1 MRNQTLVR
9 VGARVGD
16 GVQGAGV
23 LDDAADVVQRE
34 FRQAGVAV
42 ACEQVLAILPDGLV
56 HVHAGTV
63 VANDGLG
70 HERGGLA
77 VGVGHV
83 VHDVLDDLRPVGALD
98 QRAELGADFQLA
110 GAGHFMVVHFNRH
123 AHLFHQQAHF
133 RTHVLER
140 INRGN
145 GEVAALDCGTMARVA
160 AFEFQAGRPRGFFGL
175 DLDERARHVG
185 VPGHAVEHEEF
196 GFRTEVG
203 GVAQAGGLQVGFGA
217 LGQRTRVAVI
227 ALQVRGFHDVARQ
240 DQGRLFAERIQVGG
254 RAVGDEQH
262 VGRFDALPTRDRR
275 TVESLPAFQL
285 VFIDRGGGH
294 GNVVLTA
301 NRIGK
306 AEIHEFDF
314 VIGDLFQDVF
324 RACHVISIR

>member
-1 MRNQTLVR
+1 M
-9 VGARVGD
+9 
-16 GVQGAGV
+16 
-23 LDDAADVVQRE
+23 
-34 FRQAGVAV
+34 
-42 ACEQVLAILPDGLV
+42 
-56 HVHAGTV
+56 HAGAV

-98 QRAELGADFQLA
+98 QRAELGADFELA
-110 GAGHFMVVHFNRH
+110 GRRHFMVVHFDRH

-140 INRGN
+140 IDRRN
-145 GEVAALDCGTMARVA
+145 GEVAALHARTMAGVA
-160 AFEFQAGRPRGFFGL
+160 AFEFQAGGPRRFFGL

-217 LGQRTRVAVI
+217 LGQRTRVTVI
-227 ALQVRGFHDVARQ
+227 ALQVRRFDHVARQ

-254 RAVGDEQH
+254 GAVGDEEH
-262 VGRFDALPTRDRR
+262 VGGFDALPARNRR

-285 VFIDRGGGH
+285 VFIDSSGGH

-306 AEIHEFDF
+306 AEIHEFHF